1 MKAYSTNIEKDTLD
15 NENYRKVLY
24 TGKMQLVVMSLK
36 PGEEIPEEVHDDID
50 QFFRI
55 EEGEAYIK
63 VDEEEFNLKDDD
75 IIIIPAG
82 TKHYVKNSSDDKVLK
97 VYTIYTPPEHP
108 LETIHKT
115 KEEADAAEHHQVP
128 NI

>member
-1 MKAYSTNIEKDTLD
+1 MTAYSTNIEKDTVE

-24 TGKMQLVVMSLK
+24 TGKMQLVLMSLK
-36 PGEEIPEEVHDDID
+36 PGEDIPSEVHPEID

-55 EEGEAYIK
+55 EQGEAYIK

-82 TKHYVKNSSDDKVLK
+82 SQHYVKNSSEDKDLK
-97 VYTIYTPPEHP
+97 VYTIYTPAEHP
-108 LETIHKT
+108 DGTIHKT
-115 KEEADAAEHHQVP
+115 KAEADAAEH
-128 NI
+128 